1 MTEFIRENADWL
13 IPVIVAIV
21 GGVISGIFYL
31 LKKVGNHQKQVIKNV
46 KNSNINQVM
55 NK

>member
-1 MTEFIRENADWL
+1 MTEYIRENAVWITPTL
-13 IPVIVAIV
+13 VAIV
-21 GGVISGIFYL
+21 SGVFYL
-31 LKKVGNHQKQVIKNV
+31 LKRGGNHQKQEIKNV